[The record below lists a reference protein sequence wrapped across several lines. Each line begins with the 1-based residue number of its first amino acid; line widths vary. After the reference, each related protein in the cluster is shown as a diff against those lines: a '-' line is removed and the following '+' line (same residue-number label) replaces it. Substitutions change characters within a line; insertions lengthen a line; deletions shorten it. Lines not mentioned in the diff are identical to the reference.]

1 MNDKRWYHDAVSM
14 SNKLFVVGGSRISS
28 CEVFDSCSRKFT
40 TITFEI
46 KVSFYKLNYFE
57 ALCIGSNI
65 VVFHHSQS

>member
-1 MNDKRWYHDAVSM
+1 M
-14 SNKLFVVGGSRISS
+14 SNKLFVFGGSRISS